1 MRFDFSHTPKPPPEF
16 HPAQSLGGFETLEKA
31 ESDRRTLVSLLHGGN
46 SAQQRLAEI
55 ISRCQRGAR
64 CHSAA
69 CPVCGRQFRMRF
81 AGHLAE
87 LIANDDADWWAVT
100 LVPPDRTYPLGGL
113 RQFSPSQFK
122 DRIRKQL
129 ERSVLADAAV
139 VFGIDFAVQIFSQ
152 PNKAPIWR
160 PHVYKLMRGHSTES
174 IHAALDHYYYPPG
187 PRTPRPIHCRMIDK
201 KTILRVT
208 SYAFKCKF
216 NIRSQICGVDRN
228 RDTHKRP
235 LEPIHLLEIA
245 PLLHQWGFSGRYLL
259 RGFCRTSDTSG
270 KTTLHIDD
278 GISEFVRIASGQ

>member
-1 MRFDFSHTPKPPPEF
+1 MHFNFFNTPKPPLEF
-16 HPAQSLGGFETLEKA
+16 QPPHSLGGFETLEKV
-31 ESDRRTLVSLLHGGN
+31 EGDRRALVSLLRGGT
-46 SAQQRLAEI
+46 AEQQRLAEI
-55 ISRCQRGAR
+55 ISPCQRGAR

-174 IHAALDHYYYPPG
+174 IHAALDHYYYPPVSH
-187 PRTPRPIHCRMIDK
+187 TPRPIHSRMIDK

-216 NIRSQICGVDRN
+216 NIRSHIGGVDGN
-228 RDTHKRP
+228 RDTDMRCAG
-235 LEPIHLLEIA
+235 E
-245 PLLHQWGFSGRYLL
+245 LL
-259 RGFCRTSDTSG
+259 RVLAQHQFHGSDP
-270 KTTLHIDD
+270 DP
-278 GISEFVRIASGQ
+278 ACP

>member
-1 MRFDFSHTPKPPPEF
+1 MHFNFFNTPKPPLEF
-16 HPAQSLGGFETLEKA
+16 QPPHSLLGFETLEKA
-31 ESDRRTLVSLLHGGN
+31 ESDRRALVSLLRGGN
-46 SAQQRLAEI
+46 AAQQRLAAI
-55 ISRCQRGAR
+55 ISPCQRGAR

-174 IHAALDHYYYPPG
+174 IHAALDHYYPRG
-187 PRTPRPIHCRMIDK
+187 PRTPRPILSRKIDK
-201 KTILRVT
+201 KTILAVT
-208 SYAFKCKF
+208 SYAFKCQF
-216 NIRSQICGVDRN
+216 NIRSHIGGGN
-228 RDTHKRP
+228 HDTHKRP
-235 LEPIHLLEIA
+235 LEPAHLLEIA

-259 RGFCRTSDTSG
+259 RGFCRTSDRSG